1 MPDLPQG
8 GEPLLQDAVLADAAP
23 PGLAHSGSFWLLMS
37 AQITEQLGDSL
48 NLILLLALLTV
59 GLGHDAHRASIALF
73 VPMLMPILF
82 LGPVAGVFVDR
93 WPRKNWLLLAAGGRG
108 VIIACSALLAPWV
121 IQGEGWALGLVTLLI
136 LLLSTLWQFY
146 NPARSASLPEI
157 VNRRD
162 LDLANGMSVI
172 VLLMMQIIGFL
183 LGGLLGDNL
192 PLQKALWAN
201 AGLYAICFA
210 LMLGIRFHAG
220 EPQSFTPLSLTQ
232 VFKEQGHALA
242 ELFSRQLRLRAAVGK
257 AVLLVAGAGLGFT
270 VLQDYTRT
278 LRFPG
283 FVDAF
288 NRVLLEN
295 GGFHVGDL
303 TRFTLLLLT
312 LGVGAAFGA
321 GLLAALKDHIPQLVL
336 IQAGLA
342 LAGLAACLMP
352 FCQQFDTAGL
362 AMALMGVG
370 AILVVAL
377 TEARLQAKI
386 PAHLRGKVLSAYFL
400 ARGMVALG
408 GASLPGLLDKFTGSH
423 IQPRPALQA
432 LGYVVLGTWLLT
444 SVYEYYAHRGEKEE
458 QP

>member
-1 MPDLPQG
+1 M
-8 GEPLLQDAVLADAAP
+8 A
-23 PGLAHSGSFWLLMS
+23 

-59 GLGHDAHRASIALF
+59 GLGQDAHRASIALF
-73 VPMLMPILF
+73 VPMLVPIVF
-82 LGPVAGVFVDR
+82 LGPIAGVFVDR

-108 VIIACSALLAPWV
+108 VIIACTALLAPWAA
-121 IQGEGWALGLVTLLI
+121 QGQAWALGLVILLI
-136 LLLSTLWQFY
+136 LMLSTLWQFY

-157 VNRRD
+157 VNRAD
-162 LDLANGMSVI
+162 LDLANGLSVI
-172 VLLMMQIIGFL
+172 VLLMMQILGFL

-192 PLQKALWAN
+192 PLQSALWAN
-201 AGLYAICFA
+201 VVLYIICFI
-210 LMLGIRFHAG
+210 LITGIRFHSPVSVA
-220 EPQSFTPLSLTQ
+220 FTRLSLAQ
-232 VFKEQGHALA
+232 VFKEQGTALA
-242 ELFSRQLRLRAAVGK
+242 ALFSRQLRLRAAVAK

-312 LGVGAAFGA
+312 LGVGAGFGA
-321 GLLAALKDHIPQLVL
+321 ALLAVLKDHIPQLVL

-342 LAGLAACLMP
+342 LAGLATCLMP
-352 FCQQFDTAGL
+352 YCQQFDTAGL
-362 AMALMGVG
+362 AMALMGMG

-377 TEARLQAKI
+377 TEARLQAKV

-400 ARGMVALG
+400 ARGMVALA

-423 IQPRPALQA
+423 LQPRPVLQA
-432 LGYVVLGTWLLT
+432 LGYVVLSAWLLT
-444 SVYEYYAHRGEKEE
+444 SVYEYFAHRGEE
-458 QP
+458 QA